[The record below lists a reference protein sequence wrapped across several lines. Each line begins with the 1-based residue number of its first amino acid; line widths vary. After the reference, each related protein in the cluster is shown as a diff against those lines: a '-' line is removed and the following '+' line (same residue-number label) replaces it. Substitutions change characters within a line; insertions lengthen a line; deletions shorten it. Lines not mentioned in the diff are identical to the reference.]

1 MKKGLLSILAGALL
15 VVGCQ
20 NYDDQFDALET
31 QINSLTATVA
41 GLAQVQSDLTSLA
54 GTVSSLAST
63 VNSLGD
69 TIDTA
74 VADGLT
80 DIQADI
86 DAIEAAVAD
95 VASSEEVT
103 ALQDAVDASQ
113 EDLEQLLANS
123 SVFTGPVVVN
133 SIATLDAFHQ
143 MKGSL
148 GIVNGDV
155 TITVSEDMD
164 QTKVQELVDAMLTI
178 IGDLKYTS
186 NSSSIAET
194 TFNNLTG
201 VTSITATQAGGY
213 NFQSLT
219 SASNIKLYDNYE
231 STVTVIHFGA
241 LTNVDNFYTDD
252 TEDII
257 EFTKA
262 TELHLTS
269 LGRYSTSSAK
279 PLKLII
285 DEGGALPLAI
295 DDVATDGDQEDL
307 YLEITGPDAVTFDN
321 IEDGQ
326 LTFTDVKAVTV
337 NGFLGTIVTNDGVE
351 SLTADSVVN
360 APTLGADLENITLT
374 GVADADDSDDTHGPA
389 ITIDDQ
395 DNLETLTLA
404 GVLGAITIDG
414 ADNLTDVTISAD
426 VDGAISIGATTNN
439 SDLVNV
445 TLTGSKATGVTISN
459 NAEIET
465 LTIDTTMQKSTATD
479 AVLDGSVV
487 VQNNSALTSLTISSS
502 NLETLTITG
511 NDDLTTIDGTGII
524 AIGATGEPTVTIEDN
539 DLTAT
544 ASVDAEDSTATADG
558 AASTDL
564 GSITTDSGMDT
575 LKTYLALVAA
585 DADSTAEVY
594 FDTVESY
601 TNESDTEVTDQV
613 WVDGAVPTA
622 NKVLVV
628 TPAVVNEGDDSYA
641 HKVTFVLDGA
651 SGKDFG
657 VKING
662 LQIFDANRD
671 DVNSDGDYNFTGNQT
686 LDIAA
691 IGAAANVTRAAAENV
706 TLSVA
711 AGGDS
716 SITVSLTGLKSTT
729 STATLVGERYGNL
742 AALDTAVD
750 AIIAAGTASSVLGST
765 DYVTLTV
772 GSNSATATGADAQAI
787 GANLVTAWT
796 AKYSTGGTASKS
808 TNFTIS
814 NSAGVLTIDGVR
826 EGSTTHN
833 VSVSVAVTAGE
844 TSETSAK
851 ALDWMIGTTTAAGD
865 NVTDSDNI
873 LLTLLA
879 TQSLPQVDP
888 LRGGSLVISDTDGVS
903 TELTSTLRNNS
914 NPAAEVTGYLAV
926 FEDRADAQYPEAGS
940 ADIVASAA
948 VSFSR
953 VHWLD

>member
-1 MKKGLLSILAGALL
+1 MKKGLLSILAGALV

-20 NYDDQFDALET
+20 NYDDQFDNLESQISALA
-31 QINSLTATVA
+31 STVA
-41 GLAQVQSDLTSLA
+41 GLSQVQSDLSSLA
-54 GTVSSLAST
+54 GTVSSLQSSVA
-63 VNSLGD
+63 SLGD

-74 VADGLT
+74 VSDGLS
-80 DIQADI
+80 DIQGDI

-95 VASSEEVT
+95 VASSEEVS

-113 EDLEQLLANS
+113 DDLDELLANS

-155 TITVSEDMD
+155 TITVAEDMD

-178 IGDLKYTS
+178 IGDLTYTS

-269 LGRYSTSSAK
+269 LVRYSTSSAK

-307 YLEITGPDAVTFDN
+307 YLEITGPDAITFDN
-321 IEDGQ
+321 IEDGK

-351 SLTADSVVN
+351 NLTADTVVN

-395 DNLETLTLA
+395 DNLETITLA

-414 ADNLTDVTISAD
+414 ADNLTDLTISAD
-426 VDGAISIGATTNN
+426 VDGVISIGATTNN

-445 TLTGSKATGVTISN
+445 TLTGSKATGVNISN
-459 NAEIET
+459 NVEIET
-465 LTIDTTMQKSTATD
+465 LTIDTTMQKGTATD

-487 VQNNSALTSLTISSS
+487 VQDNTALTSLTITSS

-511 NDDLTTIDGTGII
+511 NDELTTIDGTGI
-524 AIGATGEPTVTIEDN
+524 AAFGATGKPTVTIEDN

-564 GSITTDSGMDT
+564 GSITTSSGLDT

-628 TPAVVNEGDDSYA
+628 TPAVVNEGDGEYP

-657 VKING
+657 LKING
-662 LQIFDANRD
+662 LQIFDASRD
-671 DVNSDGDYNFTGNQT
+671 DVNADGDYNFTGNQT
-686 LDIAA
+686 LDLAA
-691 IGAAANVTRAAAENV
+691 IGAAANATRATAENV
-706 TLSVA
+706 TLTVA

-729 STATLVGERYGNL
+729 STATLLGERYGNL
-742 AALDTAVD
+742 ATLDTAVD
-750 AIIAAGTASSVLGST
+750 AIIAAGTSSSVLGST
-765 DYVTLTV
+765 DYITLTV

-787 GANLVTAWT
+787 ATNLLTAWT
-796 AKYSTGGTASKS
+796 AKYAAGGTASKS

-814 NSAGVLTIDGVR
+814 NAAGVLTIDGVR

-851 ALDWMIGTTTAAGD
+851 ALDWMIGTTTASGD
-865 NVTDSDNI
+865 NATDSDNI

-888 LRGGSLVISDTDGVS
+888 LRGGSLVISDSDAVS

>member
-1 MKKGLLSILAGALL
+1 MKKGLLSILAGALV

-20 NYDDQFDALET
+20 NYDDQFDNLESQISALA
-31 QINSLTATVA
+31 STVA
-41 GLAQVQSDLTSLA
+41 GLSQVQSDLASLA
-54 GTVSSLAST
+54 GTV
-63 VNSLGD
+63 NSLSSSVASLGSQ
-69 TIDTA
+69 IDTA
-74 VADGLT
+74 VADGLS
-80 DIQADI
+80 DIQEDI

-95 VASSEEVT
+95 VASSEEVS

-113 EDLEQLLANS
+113 EDLDELLANS
-123 SVFTGPVVVN
+123 SVFTGAVTVN
-133 SIATLDAFHQ
+133 SVATLDAFHQ

-155 TITVSEDMD
+155 TITVSEEMD

-178 IGDLKYTS
+178 IGDLTYTS

-201 VTSITATQAGGY
+201 VTSITATQGGGY
-213 NFQSLT
+213 QFAALT
-219 SASNIKLYDNYE
+219 SAGTINLFDNYE
-231 STVTVIHFGA
+231 STVTKIDFRE
-241 LTNVDNFYTDD
+241 LTSVDNFFTDT

-262 TELHLTS
+262 TELHLTK
-269 LGRYSTSSAK
+269 LGRYSTTSAK

-307 YLEITGPDAVTFDN
+307 YLEITGPDAITFDN

-326 LTFTDVKAVTV
+326 LTFTDVKTVTV

-351 SLTADSVVN
+351 SLTADTVVN

-374 GVADADDSDDTHGPA
+374 GVADADDSDDTHGPS
-389 ITIDDQ
+389 ITISNQ

-404 GVLGAITIDG
+404 GKLGAITLDG
-414 ADNLTDVTISAD
+414 NDNLTDVTISAD

-445 TLTGSKATGVTISN
+445 TLTGSKATGVTVSN

-465 LTIDTTMQKSTATD
+465 LTIDTTMQAGTATD

-487 VQNNSALTSLTISSS
+487 VSNNDALTSLTISSS

-511 NDDLTTIDGTGII
+511 NDDLTTIEGSGIT

-544 ASVDAEDSTATADG
+544 ASVDAEDTTATDDG

-564 GSITTDSGMDT
+564 GSISTDSGMDT

-622 NKVLVV
+622 NKVLVL
-628 TPAVVNEGDDSYA
+628 TPAVVNEGDDAYP
-641 HKVTFVLDGA
+641 HKVTFVLDA
-651 SGKDFG
+651 NSTQEFG
-657 VKING
+657 VAING

-671 DVNSDGDYNFTGNQT
+671 DVEADGDYQFTGNQT
-686 LDIAA
+686 LDLAA
-691 IGAAANVTRAAAENV
+691 IGAAAHVTRAAAENV

-716 SITVSLTGLKSTT
+716 SVTVSLTGLKSTT

-742 AALDTAVD
+742 ASLDTAVD
-750 AIIAAGTASSVLGST
+750 AIIAAGTSSSVLGST
-765 DYVTLTV
+765 DYITLTV
-772 GSNSATATGADAQAI
+772 GSNSATATGADAQAL
-787 GANLVTAWT
+787 ATNLLTAWT
-796 AKYSTGGTASKS
+796 AKYSTGGTHSKS

-833 VSVSVAVTAGE
+833 VSVSIAVTAGE

-851 ALDWMIGTTTAAGD
+851 ALDWMIGSTTAAGD
-865 NVTDSDNI
+865 NATDSDNVM
-873 LLTLLA
+873 LTLLA

-888 LRGGSLVISDTDGVS
+888 LRGGSLVISDSESVS
-903 TELTSTLRNNS
+903 VELTSTLRNNS